1 MYIKEYY
8 LKDYMTTEK
17 FITGKPGWNG
27 AAIENRRANWRYQE
41 NGIYNNKP
49 LDKDYF
55 RKYMAVKVQC
65 PNCSK
70 MVSHGDLSK
79 HKKRNVCI
87 KNAKVDS

>member
-55 RKYMAVKVQC
+55 RKYMAV
-65 PNCSK
+65 SS
-70 MVSHGDLSK
+70 MS
-79 HKKRNVCI
+79 
-87 KNAKVDS
+87 